1 MRRCCRRKRSLAA
14 DALDGGSQGYAWFTA
29 KLDDCCFANRTGK
42 EATEENRA
50 KEFGEYATWA
60 LGVDGESVAGD
71 AEMWELDEPAPPKA
85 SKFRQS
91 MGTPKPKLGEE
102 ATELQIGALRNCYLV
117 RGGGVDVYKN
127 TEDGLEDEGVT
138 LKLRD
143 AGGDA
148 FTPQKALLARGERN
162 LLLLTPTT
170 GTPGGRAHNVFQ
182 YDIERETVVSGWKCQ
197 KDEVDIPM
205 ADICTDSKEAQLTTD
220 STFMGLDDNRLVRWD
235 MRAREGA
242 VGDLASPVLTYAAG
256 KDFARGTGFTCMAT
270 TGAGD
275 VVVGGRDGKVRLYSA
290 SSLTQAKTS
299 FPGIGAPITH
309 IDVSYDGKWILA
321 TTDGYLMVL
330 STTFRDKDGKV
341 STGFRKRMG
350 SNVAAPRL
358 LRLLPAD
365 VARTRSAPFSKARF
379 AWITT
384 GDAQE
389 RWVSATVGTF
399 TAVWNFRHVKT
410 VTAPG
415 TGQTQCFDY
424 NLIAKTDRV
433 VDAGFMHANF
443 ARGSGLVVAT
453 ALGEVDAFAGEDDE
467 E

>member
-1 MRRCCRRKRSLAA
+1 M
-14 DALDGGSQGYAWFTA
+14 
-29 KLDDCCFANRTGK
+29 
-42 EATEENRA
+42 
-50 KEFGEYATWA
+50 
-60 LGVDGESVAGD
+60 DGEGVADD
-71 AEMWELDEPAPPKA
+71 AEMWDLDDPAPPKA

-91 MGTPKPKLGEE
+91 MGGAAKRGEE
-102 ATELQIGALRNCYLV
+102 ASEAELQIGALRNCYLV

-127 TEDGLEDEGVT
+127 TEEGLEDEGVR
-138 LKLRD
+138 LQLRD
-143 AGGDA
+143 AAGAA
-148 FTPQKALLARGERN
+148 FTPQKALLARGEGN
-162 LLLLTPTT
+162 LLLLTPNA
-170 GTPGGRAHNVFQ
+170 GTPGGRSHSVFQ
-182 YDIERETVVSGWKCQ
+182 FDIERETVVSAWKCA
-197 KDEVDIPM
+197 KDGVDVPM
-205 ADICTDSKEAQLTTD
+205 TDICTDSKEAQLTTD
-220 STFMGLDDNRLVRWD
+220 STFMGVDDNRLVRWD
-235 MRAREGA
+235 MRARQGA
-242 VGDLASPVLTYAAG
+242 VADLASPVLTYAAG

-275 VVVGGRDGKVRLYSA
+275 VVVGGRDGKVRLYSQ

-321 TTDGYLMVL
+321 TTDGYLMLL
-330 STTFRDKDGKV
+330 STAFRDKDGKV

-350 SNVAAPRL
+350 ANVAAPRL

-365 VARTRSAPFSKARF
+365 VARTRGAAFSKARF

-399 TAVWNFRHVKT
+399 SAVWNFRHVRQ

-415 TGQTQCFDY
+415 KGETQCLDY
-424 NLIAKTDRV
+424 NLISKDERV

-453 ALGEVDAFAGEDDE
+453 ALGEVNAFAGEDDDE
-467 E
+467 